1 MVEISR
7 EAEATRKDL
16 TVDVGFG
23 ADSLIRLANLFA
35 YDRQLRHRA
44 LLLKAASADVSNAQS
59 EADLRTKMLALVDG
73 IIEDHMHPAPDVLR
87 RKQLLEEGREKYQ
100 PAKPDRRAV
109 FECRDLGHTFRTGE
123 PDEFHLRNITLQLRL
138 GEITGVVGENGNGKT
153 TLFRMVVGELK
164 HMEGTLAYPY
174 LGAPN
179 ERDISW
185 PEVKRQIAYVPQ
197 TLNKWYGTL
206 EENLR
211 YAASIKGITGK
222 DNDREFSYIVE
233 RLGLGDQLS
242 LSWNE
247 LSGGFQLRFE
257 LARALIWK
265 PKLLALDE
273 PLANLDFRSQLTM
286 LRDIRD
292 LSRSIR
298 DPMAVLLSS
307 QHLHE
312 LEAIADNILFLS
324 HGRVL
329 FDGPI
334 SDIGENRRQ
343 NMFEINCPED
353 ISRLRE
359 KLRLPE
365 ITRISFNGLSY
376 IITTGR
382 AVGRDRLLEILKRR
396 GVEFTYFR
404 DISRSVKQLFETD
417 SDGKIRGSV
426 S

>member
-1 MVEISR
+1 
-7 EAEATRKDL
+7 
-16 TVDVGFG
+16 
-23 ADSLIRLANLFA
+23 
-35 YDRQLRHRA
+35 
-44 LLLKAASADVSNAQS
+44 
-59 EADLRTKMLALVDG
+59 MLALVDS
-73 IIEDHMHPAPDVLR
+73 IIADHTHPAPDMLR
-87 RKQLLEEGREKYQ
+87 RKQLLEEGRQKYQ
-100 PAKPDRRAV
+100 PAKLDRGVV
-109 FECRDLGHTFRTGE
+109 FECRDLGHTFRKGE
-123 PDEFHLRNITLQLRL
+123 SDEFHLRNISLQLRL
-138 GEITGVVGENGNGKT
+138 GDITGVVGENGNGKT

-164 HMEGTLAYPY
+164 HMEGTLSYPY
-174 LGAPN
+174 LGAPS

-185 PEVKRQIAYVPQ
+185 PEIKRQIAYVPQ
-197 TLNKWYGTL
+197 TLSKWYGTL

-222 DNDREFSYIVE
+222 DNDREFTYIVE

-242 LSWNE
+242 LSWSE

-324 HGRVL
+324 QGRVL
-329 FDGPI
+329 YDGPI
-334 SDIGENRRQ
+334 SGIGENRRQ
-343 NMFEINCPED
+343 NMFEINCAED
-353 ISRLRE
+353 VSRLRE
-359 KLRLPE
+359 KLRLPA
-365 ITRISFNGLSY
+365 ITRVSFNGMSY

-382 AVGRDRLLEILKRR
+382 AVGRDQLLEILREKN
-396 GVEFTYFR
+396 VEFTYFR
-404 DISRSVKQLFETD
+404 DISRSVKQLFEAETV
-417 SDGKIRGSV
+417 GKTKGSV